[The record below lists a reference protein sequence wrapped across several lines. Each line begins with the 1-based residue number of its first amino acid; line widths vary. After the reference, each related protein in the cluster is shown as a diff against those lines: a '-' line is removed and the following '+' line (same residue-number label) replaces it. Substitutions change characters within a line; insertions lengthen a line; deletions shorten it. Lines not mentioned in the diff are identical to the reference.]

1 MDKETLSSYGW
12 ILVAVLIGS
21 IMLAMATPLGN
32 YIFANIQNATIEGLN
47 QTNLGKGDP
56 EQVIVDPKDRKKVVF
71 ETQGG
76 EFNGGYITSYQPG
89 TSVYL
94 PTNIVRDCYDFGGWY
109 TSAECSGSPIEQIS
123 SSSSTN
129 LVFYADWIPKRY
141 VVTYNLNGG
150 SFENPD
156 AAEYYYIYSK
166 GINLPTSTNYGAISK
181 DGYIFDGWY
190 NATTNEKF
198 VYSSELSGN
207 ITLYAKW
214 KK

>member
-1 MDKETLSSYGW
+1 MDKETLSNYGW

-21 IMLAMATPLGN
+21 IMLTMATPLGN
-32 YIFANIQNATIEGLN
+32 FIFANIQAATVEGFN

-56 EQVIVDPKDRKKVVF
+56 EQVIVESKERKKVVF

-76 EFNGGYITSYQPG
+76 AFDGGYITSYQPG
-89 TSVYL
+89 KPVHL
-94 PTNIVRDCYDFGGWY
+94 PTNVVRDYYDFGGWY
-109 TSAECSGSPIEQIS
+109 ETAECSGTPISQINS
-123 SSSSTN
+123 SADSN

-141 VVTYNLNGG
+141 IVTYNLNGG
-150 SFENPD
+150 IFENPS
-156 AAEYYYIYSK
+156 AVEYYYTYSK
-166 GINLPTSTNYGAISK
+166 GFNLPTSTNHGAIHK

-198 VYSSELSGN
+198 VYSSEISGN

-214 KK
+214 K